1 MSLIKNVCI
10 LFNVHGAFQDKPSS
24 YTLTKLKDAKR
35 NNSKSLGAKNHSAL
49 TKQQTNFGYNVSSP
63 RHDSGG

>member
-1 MSLIKNVCI
+1 MYVSYLMCT
-10 LFNVHGAFQDKPSS
+10 AFFKTNLHHIPSQS
-24 YTLTKLKDAKR
+24 QKMQKR

-63 RHDSGG
+63 RHNSGG